1 MYVTARRARQLRAR
15 GQRQLIGHRFIAVKM
30 CLFARCVTDGFS
42 IKKRLPAVA
51 VAAAVDARDPAN
63 K

>member
-15 GQRQLIGHRFIAVKM
+15 GQQLIGHRFIAVKM

-42 IKKRLPAVA
+42 MKKRQPAA
-51 VAAAVDARDPAN
+51 AAAAAVDARDPAN